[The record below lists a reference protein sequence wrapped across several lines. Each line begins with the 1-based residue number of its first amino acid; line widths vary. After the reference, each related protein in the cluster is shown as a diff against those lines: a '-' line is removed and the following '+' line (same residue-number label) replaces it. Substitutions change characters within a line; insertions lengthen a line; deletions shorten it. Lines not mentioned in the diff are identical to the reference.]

1 MKKISIVLILSLF
14 GVLHAISVA
23 ELHDRVKLSYQK
35 LISFQANVQQTNY
48 YTQLKRS
55 IVYTGKL
62 YYTPGRMLMS
72 FYKPSVQRL
81 QIQSGKA
88 ELYDASS
95 NTLLRSK
102 MQPEFGKMNPV
113 EILQHYW
120 TKSKVSIVKQ
130 EKHLCT
136 VKLIPQ
142 KDPMIKEMQAVIDS
156 KTGIVNSLKY
166 TDPAGN
172 TVTYRFSNIKR
183 DAAIPASV
191 WKFNYP
197 KDVQVIS
204 Q

>member
-1 MKKISIVLILSLF
+1 MKKISIILILSLF
-14 GVLHAISVA
+14 GVLYAITTS
-23 ELHDRVKLSYQK
+23 ELHDKVKLRYQN
-35 LISFQANVQQTNY
+35 LSSFQANVQQTNY

-55 IVYTGKL
+55 IVYSGKL
-62 YYTPGRMLMS
+62 YFTPGRMLMS
-72 FYKPSVQRL
+72 FSKPSVQRL

-95 NTLLRSK
+95 NTLLRSN

-120 TKSKVSIVKQ
+120 TRSKVSIVKQ

-142 KDPMIKEMQAVIDS
+142 KDPMIKDMQAVIDS

-166 TDPAGN
+166 ADPAGN
-172 TVTYRFSNIKR
+172 TVTYLFSNIKR
-183 DAAIPASV
+183 DAAIPPSV
-191 WKFNYP
+191 WKYDYP